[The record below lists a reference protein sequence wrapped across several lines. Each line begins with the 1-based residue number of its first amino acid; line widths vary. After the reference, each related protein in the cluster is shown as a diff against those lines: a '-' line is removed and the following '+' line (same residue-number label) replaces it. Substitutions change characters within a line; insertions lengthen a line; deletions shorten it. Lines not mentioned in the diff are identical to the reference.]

1 MPLTKKFSAL
11 YEDALIA
18 LAAASERPA
27 TVVNIDGRY
36 VIRVDL
42 KYNRHIL
49 ATNSPRGLGDE
60 PDASGSWWVRI
71 MQTDDAG
78 GDLVLT
84 QAQKPWLIDAFDA
97 AIDQLESDGHTIA
110 ADMDF
115 GAILHADERLP
126 SVSDAGSSDA
136 PLS

>member
-49 ATNSPRGLGDE
+49 ATNSPRGLGDRTRRQ
-60 PDASGSWWVRI
+60 RI
-71 MQTDDAG
+71 
-78 GDLVLT
+78 VV
-84 QAQKPWLIDAFDA
+84 
-97 AIDQLESDGHTIA
+97 
-110 ADMDF
+110 
-115 GAILHADERLP
+115 GAHHANR
-126 SVSDAGSSDA
+126 
-136 PLS
+136 

>member
-11 YEDALIA
+11 YNDALIA

-36 VIRVDL
+36 AIRVDL
-42 KYNRHIL
+42 EYNRHIL
-49 ATNSPRGLGDE
+49 ATNSARGLGDE
-60 PDASGSWWVRI
+60 PDVSGSWWVRI
-71 MQTDDAG
+71 VQTDDAG
-78 GDLVLT
+78 SDRLLT

-97 AIDQLESDGHTIA
+97 AIGQLESEGHAIA
-110 ADMDF
+110 ADVDF
-115 GAILHADERLP
+115 GAIHHADERL
-126 SVSDAGSSDA
+126 SESDAGSSDV

>member
-1 MPLTKKFSAL
+1 
-11 YEDALIA
+11 
-18 LAAASERPA
+18 
-27 TVVNIDGRY
+27 
-36 VIRVDL
+36 
-42 KYNRHIL
+42 
-49 ATNSPRGLGDE
+49 
-60 PDASGSWWVRI
+60 

-115 GAILHADERLP
+115 GAIPHADERLP
-126 SVSDAGSSDA
+126 SASDAGSSDA

>member
-11 YEDALIA
+11 YGDALVA

-36 VIRVDL
+36 AIRVDL
-42 KYNRHIL
+42 EYNRHVL

-71 MQTDDAG
+71 VQADDAG

-84 QAQKPWLIDAFDA
+84 ETRKPWLIDAFDA
-97 AIDQLESDGHTIA
+97 AVGQLESDGHAIV
-110 ADMDF
+110 ADADF
-115 GAILHADERLP
+115 GAIRQADARL
-126 SVSDAGSSDA
+126 SDSDA
-136 PLS
+136 PSSDVPLS